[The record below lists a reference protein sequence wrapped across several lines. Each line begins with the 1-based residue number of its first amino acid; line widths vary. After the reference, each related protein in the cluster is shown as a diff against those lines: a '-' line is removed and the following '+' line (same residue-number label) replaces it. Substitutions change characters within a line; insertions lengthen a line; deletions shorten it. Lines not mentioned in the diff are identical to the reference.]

1 MNSCNG
7 FIFDYSKC
15 VGCHACLVACYNE
28 NQTVPPISW
37 RTINHFNKEKLPLLG
52 FIHQSIA
59 CNHCIEA
66 PCLKSCPSGAYSMDL
81 VTGAVI
87 HDADKCIGCKYCTWA
102 CPFDAPKYNEAK
114 GVIEKCN
121 FCNSRLKEGKE
132 PACTTNCPTG
142 ALSFGTVDMDKPK
155 GFGITQN
162 PISPRINTVVD
173 EVLQNIPSQNMGA
186 TGVEG
191 YDFIQFSRKGI
202 SSSINSKAE
211 WPLALFTFIG
221 SIMVGWFWSGIV
233 DQSIELPLWVFILL
247 GSVSALISVFH
258 LGKPLKAYL
267 SVVNIQT
274 SWLAREILSFG
285 LFAAT
290 AFVALITNSFSLLII
305 GNIAGLLFL
314 VCIEMVYSVV
324 RKRYNTY
331 IHSANTILTASAF
344 FAFFANYYDLLLLI
358 LVIKSAL
365 FIARTAIV
373 EIKQVPLN
381 TFVSFLR
388 LFLGFVLP
396 IGIIAFSPKIN
407 YINQLLI
414 VFILIAELIDRI
426 LYYNDIE
433 PERPMHF
440 EGELVVK
447 KN

>member
-1 MNSCNG
+1 MDSCNG

-37 RTINHFNKEKLPLLG
+37 RTVNHFNKEKLPLLG

-66 PCLKSCPSGAYSMDL
+66 PCLKSCPSGAYSKDTI
-81 VTGAVI
+81 TGAII

-114 GVIEKCN
+114 GIIEKCN

-142 ALSFGTVDMDKPK
+142 ALSFGRVDTDKPK
-155 GFGITQN
+155 GFGISKK
-162 PISPRINTVVD
+162 PISPRINTIGD
-173 EVLQNIPSQNMGA
+173 EVLQNIPSQNLVA
-186 TGVEG
+186 TGTEG
-191 YDFIQFSRKGI
+191 SDVTQFLRNGI
-202 SSSINSKAE
+202 PSPINAKSE
-211 WPLALFTFIG
+211 WPLALFSFIG

-233 DQSIELPLWVFILL
+233 DKSVEFPLWVFILL
-247 GSVSALISVFH
+247 GSVSALISVLH

-267 SVVNIQT
+267 SIVNIRT
-274 SWLAREILSFG
+274 SWLAREILSMG

-290 AFVALITNSFSLLII
+290 AFAALITNSFPLLII
-305 GNIAGLLFL
+305 GSIAGLLFL
-314 VCIEMVYSVV
+314 ICIEMVYSVV
-324 RKRYNTY
+324 GKRYKTH

-373 EIKQVPLN
+373 ELQQVPLN
-381 TFVSFLR
+381 TLVSFIR
-388 LFLGFVLP
+388 LLLGFVLP
-396 IGIIAFSPKIN
+396 IGIIAFSPEIN
-407 YINQLLI
+407 YTNQLLI
-414 VFILIAELIDRI
+414 LFILIAELIDRI

-440 EGELVVK
+440 ERELVVK
-447 KN
+447 KD

>member
-1 MNSCNG
+1 MDSCSG

-66 PCLKSCPSGAYSMDL
+66 PCLKSCPSGAYSKDL

-87 HDADKCIGCKYCTWA
+87 HDANKCIGCKYCIWA

-132 PACTTNCPTG
+132 PACTINCPTG

-155 GFGITQN
+155 GFGITQK
-162 PISPRINTVVD
+162 PISPRIYTIGDV
-173 EVLQNIPSQNMGA
+173 VLQNIPSQNMGA
-186 TGVEG
+186 TGAKGSDVT
-191 YDFIQFSRKGI
+191 QFLRRGI
-202 SSSINSKAE
+202 PSPINAKAE

-221 SIMVGWFWSGIV
+221 AIMVGWFWSGLV
-233 DQSIELPLWVFILL
+233 DESLELPLWVFILL
-247 GSVSALISVFH
+247 GSFSALVSVLH

-267 SVVNIQT
+267 SIINIRT
-274 SWLAREILSFG
+274 SWLTREILSLG

-290 AFVALITNSFSLLII
+290 AFVALITNSFPLLII
-305 GNIAGLLFL
+305 GSIAGLLFL

-324 RKRYNTY
+324 RKKYGTY
-331 IHSANTILTASAF
+331 VHSANAILTASAF

-365 FIARTAIV
+365 FIARTATV
-373 EIKQVPLN
+373 EFKQVPLY

-396 IGIIAFSPKIN
+396 IGIIAFNPNIN

-414 VFILIAELIDRI
+414 AFILIAELIDRI

-440 EGELVVK
+440 ERELVVQK
-447 KN
+447 D